1 MTGAVCAPHL
11 PPPAPILHKDVR
23 SRIAIPLTTPAA
35 PSPNAVS
42 AWRLAALNLLVFAPV
57 GLQLPFLSLWYASIG
72 FGAEAIAILQGAT
85 PLARF
90 VSNLLIP
97 PIADRRGNAPL
108 LLALCALG
116 GMAGFCLA
124 GLHHAFWWVF
134 ACIVAATF
142 AQGPM
147 IALGDSMTLREARR
161 RVVAGERP
169 LDYGAIRGF
178 GSVGVLALM
187 AVGGW
192 LVAPFAPQDI
202 VFVIAGSMALV
213 ALGIVAL
220 SPRARASGDPA
231 QRVAPERIA
240 RPGLV
245 ALVVVGAALIQSSHA
260 MVYTFGSIAFREAGY
275 SDVMIGLLWAVG
287 VATEIVFFVVAGR
300 RLGGAGAAYAFLV
313 LGAVSAIVRWI
324 AMSFALPT
332 PLLFLVQGLHAATFA
347 STHLG
352 AVFALTRLV
361 GETRRAQAQGWI
373 SGVNALVYA
382 ATAISCGFLWNAF
395 GPRAYLAMAGV
406 AAAGLALVAI
416 AALDRRKDM

>member
-1 MTGAVCAPHL
+1 M
-11 PPPAPILHKDVR
+11 
-23 SRIAIPLTTPAA
+23 
-35 PSPNAVS
+35 
-42 AWRLAALNLLVFAPV
+42 FAPV
-57 GLQLPFLSLWYASIG
+57 GLQLPFLSLWYAGIG

-90 VSNLLIP
+90 VSNLLVP
-97 PIADRRGNAPL
+97 PVADRRGNAPL

-116 GMAGFCLA
+116 GMAGFAFA
-124 GLHHAFWWVF
+124 GLHHSFWWVF

-161 RVVAGERP
+161 RVVANERA

-178 GSVGVLALM
+178 GSVGVLVLM
-187 AVGGW
+187 TIGGW
-192 LVAPFAPQDI
+192 LVAPFAQQDI
-202 VFVIAGSMALV
+202 IFVIASSMALV
-213 ALGIVAL
+213 TLGIVVL
-220 SPRARASGDPA
+220 SPRTAATGGPA
-231 QRVAPERIA
+231 QRVAPEKIA

-245 ALVVVGAALIQSSHA
+245 ALVVLGAALIQSSHA
-260 MVYTFGSIAFREAGY
+260 MVYTFGSIAFRGAGY
-275 SDVMIGLLWAVG
+275 SDVMIGFLWAIG
-287 VATEIVFFVVAGR
+287 VATEIIFFVVAGR
-300 RLGGAGAAYAFLV
+300 RFGGAGAAYVFLM
-313 LGAVSAIVRWI
+313 LGGASAILRWI

-332 PLLFLVQGLHAATFA
+332 PLLFVVQAMHATTFA

-395 GPRAYLAMAGV
+395 GPQAYLAMAAI

-416 AALDRRKDM
+416 AALDPRKDM

>member
-1 MTGAVCAPHL
+1 M
-11 PPPAPILHKDVR
+11 
-23 SRIAIPLTTPAA
+23 TTPLPA
-35 PSPNAVS
+35 SPHAVS

-90 VSNLLIP
+90 ASNLLVP

-116 GMAGFCLA
+116 GMAGFCFA
-124 GLHHAFWWVF
+124 GLSHSFWWVF

-161 RVVAGERP
+161 RVVAGERA

-192 LVAPFAPQDI
+192 LVGPFAPQDI
-202 VFVIAGSMALV
+202 VFVIAASMAAV
-213 ALGIVAL
+213 TLGIVAL
-220 SPRARASGDPA
+220 SPRSKGAGGAA
-231 QRVAPERIA
+231 QTTKPEKIA

-245 ALVVVGAALIQSSHA
+245 AIVVLGAALIQSSHA
-260 MVYTFGSIAFREAGY
+260 MVYTFGSIAFRAAGY
-275 SDVMIGLLWAVG
+275 SDVMIGLLWAIG
-287 VATEIVFFVVAGR
+287 VATEIIFFVVAGR
-300 RLGGAGAAYAFLV
+300 RFGGANAAYLFLMLGGG
-313 LGAVSAIVRWI
+313 SAILRWI

-332 PLLFLVQGLHAATFA
+332 PLLFLVQGLHATTFA

-382 ATAISCGFLWNAF
+382 ATAISCGFLWNAL
-395 GPRAYLAMAGV
+395 GQQAYLAMAGV
-406 AAAGLALVAI
+406 AAAGLVLVTV
-416 AALDRRKDM
+416 AALDPRKDM